1 MRKLRSSI
9 VFKSISGIVI
19 LLLVFT
25 VIVSVIGYL
34 EFTDALMEQYA
45 EGTFYT
51 ADTAALNVNADHLQ
65 SYLEGGDQ
73 EEYEKIRNEFE
84 RLCEA
89 QEATFIYVICPD
101 QTDYNHITFV
111 ISAMNNRYSYDLYE
125 CGYVRETTN
134 DEYRNVYRLLCEKDS
149 DYAYVVRDRGYI
161 ETGAHITALISL
173 VGSDQEVK
181 GILCVQRQMDILTDL
196 RQAYLKK
203 VAIAMILIAL
213 LVIMGQT
220 VYIHRVLLDPLQRI
234 IREAARFSTENVKS
248 QKKLTDHI
256 RNRDEIGELARSIDD
271 MEDQIT
277 GYISD
282 IARIAAKEEK
292 TRTELSLAA
301 RIQASM
307 LPDVFP
313 PFPERKEFELFASMD
328 PAKEVGGDFYDFFL
342 IDSDHLYLAI
352 ADVSGKG
359 IPGALFMTISML
371 ALSQIIR
378 EGKSP
383 AEVLEAANNAICL
396 NNREEMFVTVWLG
409 ILEISTG
416 KLTAANAGHEYPAL
430 RKPDG
435 RFELFKDPHG
445 FVVGGME
452 DMKYKEYEL
461 QLLPGSQLF
470 LYTDGVPEATDSSER
485 QFGTQRMLTALN
497 GHCGEHPEEI
507 IGGVYAAVDSFV
519 GQAEQ
524 FDDMTMLC
532 IQYNGCGDSAQ
543 GLINDTDNIAGY
555 DCGAGMDGSTRSTG
569 GTGEEEKSVNEMT
582 LQATLDN
589 LPEVTAFIDSQ
600 LEELDCPMK
609 AQFQIDVAIDE
620 LFTNIATYAYGDSTG
635 NVTVRLDTQEDPRA
649 VLITF
654 IDNGVP
660 YNPLEQE
667 EPDITL
673 AAEDRPIGGLGI
685 FVVKKTMDDMSYD
698 YKDGQNILRI
708 KKKI

>member
-101 QTDYNHITFV
+101 RTDYNHITFV
-111 ISAMNNRYSYDLYE
+111 ISAMNNRYSYELFE
-125 CGYVRETTN
+125 RGYVRETTN
-134 DEYRNVYRLLCEKDS
+134 DEYRNIYRLLCEKES

-161 ETGAHITALISL
+161 ETGAHITVLISL

-383 AEVLEAANNAICL
+383 AEVLEAANNAICV
-396 NNREEMFVTVWLG
+396 NNREEMFITVWLG

>member
-1 MRKLRSSI
+1 M
-9 VFKSISGIVI
+9 
-19 LLLVFT
+19 
-25 VIVSVIGYL
+25 
-34 EFTDALMEQYA
+34 
-45 EGTFYT
+45 
-51 ADTAALNVNADHLQ
+51 
-65 SYLEGGDQ
+65 
-73 EEYEKIRNEFE
+73 
-84 RLCEA
+84 
-89 QEATFIYVICPD
+89 
-101 QTDYNHITFV
+101 
-111 ISAMNNRYSYDLYE
+111 
-125 CGYVRETTN
+125 
-134 DEYRNVYRLLCEKDS
+134 
-149 DYAYVVRDRGYI
+149 VRDRGYI

>member
-9 VFKSISGIVI
+9 VFIFFSGIVI

-111 ISAMNNRYSYDLYE
+111 ISAMNNRYSYELFE
-125 CGYVRETTN
+125 RGYVRETTN
-134 DEYRNVYRLLCEKDS
+134 DEYRNIYRLLCEKES

-383 AEVLEAANNAICL
+383 AEVLEAANNAICV

>member
-1 MRKLRSSI
+1 MKKLRSSI

-383 AEVLEAANNAICL
+383 AEVLEAANNAICV
-396 NNREEMFVTVWLG
+396 NNREEMFITVWLG

>member
-111 ISAMNNRYSYDLYE
+111 ISAMNNRYSYELFE
-125 CGYVRETTN
+125 RGYVRETTN
-134 DEYRNVYRLLCEKDS
+134 DEYRNIYRLLCEKES

>member
-383 AEVLEAANNAICL
+383 AEVLEAANNAICV

>member
-34 EFTDALMEQYA
+34 EFTDALMKQYA
-45 EGTFYT
+45 EGAFYT

-134 DEYRNVYRLLCEKDS
+134 DEYRNIYRLLCEKES

-383 AEVLEAANNAICL
+383 AEVLEAANNAICV
-396 NNREEMFVTVWLG
+396 NNREEMFITVWLG

>member
-111 ISAMNNRYSYDLYE
+111 ISAMNNRYSYELFE
-125 CGYVRETTN
+125 RGYVRETTN
-134 DEYRNVYRLLCEKDS
+134 DEYRNIYRLLCEKES

-383 AEVLEAANNAICL
+383 AEVLEAANNAICV
-396 NNREEMFVTVWLG
+396 NNREEMFITVWLG

>member
-313 PFPERKEFELFASMD
+313 PFPERKEFEFFASMD

>member
-45 EGTFYT
+45 EGAFYT

-383 AEVLEAANNAICL
+383 AEVLEAANNAICV

-452 DMKYKEYEL
+452 DM
-461 QLLPGSQLF
+461 F
-470 LYTDGVPEATDSSER
+470 TAVP
-485 QFGTQRMLTALN
+485 
-497 GHCGEHPEEI
+497 
-507 IGGVYAAVDSFV
+507 VY
-519 GQAEQ
+519 G
-524 FDDMTMLC
+524 
-532 IQYNGCGDSAQ
+532 
-543 GLINDTDNIAGY
+543 
-555 DCGAGMDGSTRSTG
+555 RSTG
-569 GTGEEEKSVNEMT
+569 S
-582 LQATLDN
+582 
-589 LPEVTAFIDSQ
+589 
-600 LEELDCPMK
+600 
-609 AQFQIDVAIDE
+609 
-620 LFTNIATYAYGDSTG
+620 
-635 NVTVRLDTQEDPRA
+635 
-649 VLITF
+649 
-654 IDNGVP
+654 
-660 YNPLEQE
+660 
-667 EPDITL
+667 
-673 AAEDRPIGGLGI
+673 DR
-685 FVVKKTMDDMSYD
+685 
-698 YKDGQNILRI
+698 QQ
-708 KKKI
+708 

>member
-256 RNRDEIGELARSIDD
+256 RNRDEIGQLARSIDD

>member
-45 EGTFYT
+45 EGAFYT

-111 ISAMNNRYSYDLYE
+111 ISAMNNRYSYELFE
-125 CGYVRETTN
+125 RGYVRETTN
-134 DEYRNVYRLLCEKDS
+134 DEYRNIYRLLCEKES

-543 GLINDTDNIAGY
+543 SLINDTDNIAGY

>member
-134 DEYRNVYRLLCEKDS
+134 DEYRNIYRLLCEKES

-383 AEVLEAANNAICL
+383 AEVLEAANNAICV

>member
-181 GILCVQRQMDILTDL
+181 GILCVQRQMNILTDL

-416 KLTAANAGHEYPAL
+416 KLTAANAGHEYPVFK
-430 RKPDG
+430 RPDG
-435 RFELFKDPHG
+435 NFELYKDKHG
-445 FVVGGME
+445 FVIGGME
-452 DMKYKEYEL
+452 GVKYKEYEICL
-461 QLLPGSQLF
+461 EPGAKLF
-470 LYTDGVPEATDSSER
+470 VYTDGVPEATNADQEL
-485 QFGTQRMLTALN
+485 FGTERMMEALN
-497 GHCGEHPEEI
+497 SKPDAAPADTLKN
-507 IGGVYAAVDSFV
+507 VRRAVDSFV
-519 GQAEQ
+519 MNAEQ
-524 FDDMTMLC
+524 FDDLTMLC
-532 IQYNGCGDSAQ
+532 
-543 GLINDTDNIAGY
+543 
-555 DCGAGMDGSTRSTG
+555 
-569 GTGEEEKSVNEMT
+569 
-582 LQATLDN
+582 
-589 LPEVTAFIDSQ
+589 
-600 LEELDCPMK
+600 LE
-609 AQFQIDVAIDE
+609 
-620 LFTNIATYAYGDSTG
+620 
-635 NVTVRLDTQEDPRA
+635 
-649 VLITF
+649 
-654 IDNGVP
+654 
-660 YNPLEQE
+660 
-667 EPDITL
+667 
-673 AAEDRPIGGLGI
+673 
-685 FVVKKTMDDMSYD
+685 
-698 YKDGQNILRI
+698 YKGPQNQTE
-708 KKKI
+708 

>member
-1 MRKLRSSI
+1 MKKLRSSI

-383 AEVLEAANNAICL
+383 AEVLEAANNAICV

>member
-1 MRKLRSSI
+1 MKKLRSSI

>member
-134 DEYRNVYRLLCEKDS
+134 DEYRNIYRLLCEKES

-383 AEVLEAANNAICL
+383 AEVLEAANNAICV
-396 NNREEMFVTVWLG
+396 NNREEMFITVWLG

-452 DMKYKEYEL
+452 DMNYKEYEL

-543 GLINDTDNIAGY
+543 SLINDTDNIAGY

>member
-101 QTDYNHITFV
+101 RTDYNHITFV
-111 ISAMNNRYSYDLYE
+111 ISAMNNRYSYELFE
-125 CGYVRETTN
+125 RGYVRETTN
-134 DEYRNVYRLLCEKDS
+134 DEYRNIYRLLCEKES

-161 ETGAHITALISL
+161 ETGAHITVLISL

-383 AEVLEAANNAICL
+383 AEVLECV
-396 NNREEMFVTVWLG
+396 NNREEMFITVWLG

>member
-45 EGTFYT
+45 EGAFYT

>member
-101 QTDYNHITFV
+101 RTDYNHITFV
-111 ISAMNNRYSYDLYE
+111 ISAMNNRYSYELFE
-125 CGYVRETTN
+125 RGYVRETTN
-134 DEYRNVYRLLCEKDS
+134 DEYRNIYRLLCEKES

-383 AEVLEAANNAICL
+383 AEVLEAANNAICV
-396 NNREEMFVTVWLG
+396 NNREEMFITVWLG

-620 LFTNIATYAYGDSTG
+620 LFTNVATYAYGDSTG

>member
-383 AEVLEAANNAICL
+383 AEVLEAANNAICV
-396 NNREEMFVTVWLG
+396 NNREEMFITVWLG

>member
-111 ISAMNNRYSYDLYE
+111 ISAMNNRYSYELFE
-125 CGYVRETTN
+125 RGYVRETTN
-134 DEYRNVYRLLCEKDS
+134 DEYRNIYRLLCEKES

-313 PFPERKEFELFASMD
+313 DR
-328 PAKEVGGDFYDFFL
+328 
-342 IDSDHLYLAI
+342 
-352 ADVSGKG
+352 
-359 IPGALFMTISML
+359 
-371 ALSQIIR
+371 
-378 EGKSP
+378 
-383 AEVLEAANNAICL
+383 
-396 NNREEMFVTVWLG
+396 
-409 ILEISTG
+409 
-416 KLTAANAGHEYPAL
+416 
-430 RKPDG
+430 
-435 RFELFKDPHG
+435 
-445 FVVGGME
+445 
-452 DMKYKEYEL
+452 
-461 QLLPGSQLF
+461 
-470 LYTDGVPEATDSSER
+470 
-485 QFGTQRMLTALN
+485 
-497 GHCGEHPEEI
+497 
-507 IGGVYAAVDSFV
+507 
-519 GQAEQ
+519 
-524 FDDMTMLC
+524 
-532 IQYNGCGDSAQ
+532 
-543 GLINDTDNIAGY
+543 
-555 DCGAGMDGSTRSTG
+555 
-569 GTGEEEKSVNEMT
+569 KSV
-582 LQATLDN
+582 
-589 LPEVTAFIDSQ
+589 V
-600 LEELDCPMK
+600 
-609 AQFQIDVAIDE
+609 
-620 LFTNIATYAYGDSTG
+620 
-635 NVTVRLDTQEDPRA
+635 
-649 VLITF
+649 
-654 IDNGVP
+654 
-660 YNPLEQE
+660 
-667 EPDITL
+667 
-673 AAEDRPIGGLGI
+673 
-685 FVVKKTMDDMSYD
+685 
-698 YKDGQNILRI
+698 
-708 KKKI
+708 

>member
-111 ISAMNNRYSYDLYE
+111 ISAMNNRYSYELFE
-125 CGYVRETTN
+125 RGYVRETTN
-134 DEYRNVYRLLCEKDS
+134 DEYRNIYRLLCEKES

-507 IGGVYAAVDSFV
+507 IGG
-519 GQAEQ
+519 
-524 FDDMTMLC
+524 
-532 IQYNGCGDSAQ
+532 
-543 GLINDTDNIAGY
+543 
-555 DCGAGMDGSTRSTG
+555 
-569 GTGEEEKSVNEMT
+569 
-582 LQATLDN
+582 
-589 LPEVTAFIDSQ
+589 
-600 LEELDCPMK
+600 
-609 AQFQIDVAIDE
+609 
-620 LFTNIATYAYGDSTG
+620 
-635 NVTVRLDTQEDPRA
+635 TV
-649 VLITF
+649 
-654 IDNGVP
+654 
-660 YNPLEQE
+660 
-667 EPDITL
+667 
-673 AAEDRPIGGLGI
+673 
-685 FVVKKTMDDMSYD
+685 
-698 YKDGQNILRI
+698 
-708 KKKI
+708 

>member
-111 ISAMNNRYSYDLYE
+111 ISAMNNRYSYELFE
-125 CGYVRETTN
+125 RGYVRETTN
-134 DEYRNVYRLLCEKDS
+134 DEYRNIYRLLCEKES

-383 AEVLEAANNAICL
+383 AEVLEAANNAICV